1 MWTSLGGLLC
11 NQGKERSGEGG
22 GPVELGGQVGSR
34 LEVLRALL
42 RLCRAEVSGRLD
54 TDKSETLL
62 GS

>member
-1 MWTSLGGLLC
+1 M
-11 NQGKERSGEGG
+11 EM
-22 GPVELGGQVGSR
+22 GGQVGSH

-42 RLCRAEVSGRLD
+42 RLCRAEVSGHLG